1 MGKRH
6 HTVIF
11 VPHARARLRKWRVT
25 DTQIRVTIAVAL
37 LLSLASAFIAWQY
50 FTSEVDVDRL
60 AQLRQENEDLRR
72 VNESF
77 ETNIRDLQTKLADF
91 EDRTLQLAIIAGL
104 DPSLSGNEAGVGG
117 ETLLAVS
124 RGDRLDLGALET
136 RTGQL
141 DEALDQVETRLE
153 ERLRWISATPAI
165 APAKG
170 ILTSGFG
177 IRRDPMSGIRAFH
190 QGVDIAASPGQE
202 VRAAADGIVV
212 RAGRMG
218 SLGKAVY
225 LAHGFGITTRYGH
238 MAELSVEPGQKVER
252 GDVVGR
258 VGSTGRSTGYHL
270 HYEVWID
277 GSPVDPLAYIFD
289 TPPAR

>member
-177 IRRDPMSGIRAFH
+177 MRRDPMSGIRAFH
-190 QGVDIAASPGQE
+190 QGLDIAASPGQE

>member
-1 MGKRH
+1 
-6 HTVIF
+6 
-11 VPHARARLRKWRVT
+11 
-25 DTQIRVTIAVAL
+25 VTIAVAL

-177 IRRDPMSGIRAFH
+177 MRRDPMSGIRAFH
-190 QGVDIAASPGQE
+190 QGLDIAASPGQE